1 MTQQNINIGVQD
13 AKAGDTYFNAFTKVE
28 ANFTDLYGK
37 DLNSRV
43 IVQQASDLAGSLS
56 STVQYLLDGII
67 DMGSQSIE
75 VPQGGLNL
83 AGYNFDISKLTSSVS
98 GYTMF
103 TSPAGGSGNLLGSDY
118 AVEVTG
124 ASSQVYNLISD
135 TGDEAIE
142 ISRVNY
148 NNCTSLGEI
157 GNYRQGLEVETG
169 RFGGSPALK
178 LTGVWSGGYFVDT
191 SIVRAL
197 SAGMTGSL
205 FEAGTGFS
213 MSSRFRSNMNIDLPA
228 SASFFDF
235 APSNFVN
242 PSTVQIIG
250 AIITRNGAFNATD
263 SNITPN
269 MSKGDLSS
277 DWSGN
282 VGMLNTFEG
291 GSIGVTTEAATTI
304 GAVGTFVDMAATLWT
319 SLDLQHFDN
328 PAGNQL
334 RHLGNAP
341 REYKVIAD
349 FVLDSTANNEVTL
362 RIQKWDDSA
371 SSFSTI
377 LDQTRQVNNLVG
389 GRDVAFFNININVE
403 LDQND
408 YVKLMVANQTATND
422 ITAEADSYYIV
433 EER

>member
-157 GNYRQGLEVETG
+157 DNYRQGLESGTG
-169 RFGGSPALK
+169 RFGGSPSLK
-178 LTGVWSGGYFVDT
+178 LTGVWIGGYFIDT
-191 SIVRAL
+191 SIVRSL
-197 SAGMTGSL
+197 DAGMTGSL
-205 FEAGTGFS
+205 FEAGVGFL
-213 MSSRFRSNMNIDLPA
+213 MGSRFRSNQNIDLPA
-228 SASFFDF
+228 SASFIDF
-235 APSNFVN
+235 APANFVN
-242 PSTVQIIG
+242 ASTVQIVN
-250 AIITRNGAFNATD
+250 AIISRNSTFDTSD

-269 MSKGDLSS
+269 MAASDLVSN
-277 DWSGN
+277 WSNN
-282 VGMLNTFEG
+282 VGIPNTFVG
-291 GSIGVTTEAATTI
+291 GNLSVTTEIATTI
-304 GAVGTFVDMAATLWT
+304 SATSTFVDIAGTWAAD
-319 SLDLQHFDN
+319 DLQHFDEPSN
-328 PAGNQL
+328 GQL
-334 RHLGNAP
+334 RHLGFTP
-341 REYKVIAD
+341 REYKLTAD
-349 FVLDSTANNEVTL
+349 LVLDSSSNNVL
-362 RIQKWDDSA
+362 KINVRKWDDSS
-371 SSFSTI
+371 SSFI
-377 LDQTRQVNNLVG
+377 NLFEQTRQVNALVG
-389 GRDVAFFNININVE
+389 GRDVAFFTIITTVT
-403 LDQND
+403 LDIND
-408 YVKLMVANQTATND
+408 YIVLQASNETATND
-422 ITAEADSYYIV
+422 ITAELDSFFFI
-433 EER
+433 EGR